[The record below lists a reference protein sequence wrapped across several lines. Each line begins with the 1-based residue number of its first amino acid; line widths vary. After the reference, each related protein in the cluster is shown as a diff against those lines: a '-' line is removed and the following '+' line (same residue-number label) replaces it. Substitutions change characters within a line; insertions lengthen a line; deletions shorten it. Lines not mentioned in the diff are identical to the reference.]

1 MYIESIRLRLE
12 NERLAKELW
21 RLKRLFEYSE
31 DGAVGGADPPLSDSN
46 SFDAH
51 STDGSSSRIDRL
63 EIELKM
69 AKDQISRKYSAGI
82 SLLTNI

>member
-1 MYIESIRLRLE
+1 MRLE

-31 DGAVGGADPPLSDSN
+31 DGAVGGTDLPLSDSN

-69 AKDQISRKYSAGI
+69 AKDQISRNYHIFIKYGS
-82 SLLTNI
+82 

>member
-1 MYIESIRLRLE
+1 M
-12 NERLAKELW
+12 
-21 RLKRLFEYSE
+21 
-31 DGAVGGADPPLSDSN
+31 GGTDPPLSDSN

-69 AKDQISRKYSAGI
+69 AKDQISRKKQEKCVTLIIY
-82 SLLTNI
+82 